1 MAGYRYS
8 LALFQV
14 NVTRKDYQT
23 KSFGGQ
29 GKMIGSISISRKND
43 RFSAEG
49 DATGG
54 FVINENLDATGTCT
68 INIKQFAP
76 LVSTLTNLFNSYND
90 YYKDHGL
97 AETGN
102 TGTFKVITSEL
113 SSEGTLFDSTKIEV
127 YYMGRLVA
135 TCEGCYL
142 NMPEFNANEENDSRD
157 FTFECG
163 TVNFEALENTNNL
176 IPVEEI

>member
-14 NVTRKDYQT
+14 NVTRKGYQT

-54 FVINENLDATGTCT
+54 YVINENLDATGTCT

-90 YYKDHGL
+90 YYNTKGL
-97 AETGN
+97 DEN
-102 TGTFKVITSEL
+102 FEIITANL
-113 SSEGTLFDSTKIEV
+113 SGDDTLFDSTKIEV

-157 FTFECG
+157 FAFECG
-163 TVNFEALENTNNL
+163 TVNFEALDNTNNL
-176 IPVEEI
+176 IPAEEI